1 LQRQAL
7 SVRVLDYETLGEE
20 SGACGD
26 EDVANAG
33 CSTRLIRIVDARGPQ
48 PGPLQR

>member
-20 SGACGD
+20 SGACGH
-26 EDVANAG
+26 EERRQR
-33 CSTRLIRIVDARGPQ
+33 RLFDTPDPHRGRPQ